1 MTSKRSG
8 PRVLA
13 RTTVVALV
21 SAALTVGLGASAQ
34 ADPGHL
40 PPPPPTYGHGL
51 QPGNLLVSRSVFEND
66 PNLKKGETLLAPGCT
81 PPNCGVA
88 VANGVYPEV
97 FNNDSVDEHF
107 GITSKIFLDQLTPL
121 GFPINS
127 LEVPNSSEPGI
138 TPSSDQ
144 MVTSFSS
151 KSELAL
157 NLSTGGRYVTF
168 MGYDAPSDEI
178 DTSNGST
185 PGVFDP
191 TDTDPVT
198 AYRTVAQVDAAGNF
212 KFTNTNAF
220 SGDNPRAAI
229 LNEAAGTNLIYA
241 AGNSGN
247 GSKPIPAG
255 IVAGGGAQII
265 TPSLKSEILQ
275 EPAFPTPVGSFNITE
290 LGDAHDKQSKDNN
303 YRGIAVFNNVLY
315 YTKGSGGNGVNTV
328 YFVDTT
334 GKACPTGVGLPA
346 PGAKLPSAAIEPL
359 AEALAHEEL
368 KPDDMCILKGFPTEL
383 KSTTSFPFGLWFA
396 NADTVYVA
404 DEGNGENTYSTTS
417 GEYTEAAADT
427 NSGLQKWVF
436 NPAAGEWK
444 HVYTLQAG
452 LDLGKPYTVPGYPS
466 GENPATGLPWSP
478 ATDGLRNLTGRVYG
492 NIATIYAVTSTVS
505 GGGDEGADPDK
516 LVAIIDPLS
525 ATTPAP
531 WERFVTLK
539 TAGFGEVLRGVS
551 FTPGTG
557 ESWDGFGQGPGQGQG
572 QGHQWTD
579 QYDGR

>member
-1 MTSKRSG
+1 MTTKLSALSTFARRLTLAALLAGSG
-8 PRVLA
+8 AVLA
-13 RTTVVALV
+13 AP
-21 SAALTVGLGASAQ
+21 AQ
-34 ADPGHL
+34 ALPGRLL
-40 PPPPPTYGHGL
+40 P
-51 QPGNLLVSRSVFEND
+51 NKLLVSSSVFEND
-66 PNLKKGETLLAPGCT
+66 PSLIKGETLLAPGCT
-81 PPNCGVA
+81 PPNCGIA
-88 VANGVYPEV
+88 DANGVYPEV

-107 GITSKIFLDQLTPL
+107 GITSKIYLDQLNPGGHL
-121 GFPINS
+121 MSS
-127 LEVPNSSEPGI
+127 LEVPNSSEQGI

-198 AYRTVAQVDAAGNF
+198 AFRTVAQVDAAGNF
-212 KFTNTNAF
+212 KFTNTNAY

-229 LNEAAGTNLIYA
+229 LNEEEGANLIYA

-255 IVAGGGAQII
+255 IIAGGGAQIM
-265 TPSLKSEILQ
+265 TPSLKPEILQ
-275 EPAFPTPVGSFNITE
+275 EPVFPTPAGSFNITE
-290 LGDAHDKQSKDNN
+290 LGDKHDKQSKDNN
-303 YRGIAVFNNVLY
+303 YRGITVFDNVLY

-334 GKACPTGVGLPA
+334 GKACPQGVGLPA

-359 AEALAHEEL
+359 AEALAKEEL
-368 KPDDMCILKGFPTEL
+368 KPNNMCILKGFPTEL
-383 KSTTSFPFGLWFA
+383 KSATSFPFGLWFA

-404 DEGNGENTYSTTS
+404 DEGNGENTYSATTN
-417 GEYTEAAADT
+417 EYTEAAAST

-452 LDLGKPYTVPGYPS
+452 LEPGKPYTVPGYPS
-466 GENPATGLPWSP
+466 GDNPATGLPWSP
-478 ATDGLRNLTGRVYG
+478 ATDGLRNLTGRVNG
-492 NIATIYAVTSTVS
+492 DGTATIYAVTSTVS
-505 GGGDEGADPDK
+505 GGGDQGADPDK
-516 LVAIIDPLS
+516 LVTITDPLS
-525 ATTPAP
+525 AQAQAP
-531 WERFVTLK
+531 GESFRTLR

-551 FTPGTG
+551 FTPGTLTPTG
-557 ESWDGFGQGPGQGQG
+557 
-572 QGHQWTD
+572 
-579 QYDGR
+579 

>member
-1 MTSKRSG
+1 MTTKLSALTTFARRLTLTALLAGSG
-8 PRVLA
+8 AVLA
-13 RTTVVALV
+13 AP
-21 SAALTVGLGASAQ
+21 AQ
-34 ADPGHL
+34 AFSGHNL
-40 PPPPPTYGHGL
+40 L
-51 QPGNLLVSRSVFEND
+51 LPGNLLVSRTVFEND

-107 GITSKIFLDQLTPL
+107 GITSKILLDQLTPW
-121 GFPINS
+121 GAPINT
-127 LEVPNSSEPGI
+127 LEVPNSSEAGI

-198 AYRTVAQVDAAGNF
+198 ALRTVAQLDAAGDF
-212 KFTNTNAF
+212 KFTNTNAY

-229 LNEAAGTNLIYA
+229 LNEQEGANVIYA
-241 AGNSGN
+241 AGNAGN

-255 IVAGGGAQII
+255 IIAGGGAQIM
-265 TPSLKSEILQ
+265 TPSLAPQILQ

-290 LGDAHDKQSKDNN
+290 LGDKHDKQSKDNN
-303 YRGIAVFNNVLY
+303 YRGITIFDNVLY

-334 GKACPTGVGLPA
+334 GKACPSGVGLPA
-346 PGAKLPSAAIEPL
+346 PGAKLPSSAIEPL
-359 AEALAHEEL
+359 AEALANEEL
-368 KPDDMCILKGFPTEL
+368 KPNNMCILKGFPTEL

-404 DEGNGENTYSTTS
+404 SEGNGENTYSPTTN
-417 GEYTEAAADT
+417 EYTEAAADA
-427 NSGLQKWVF
+427 NAGLQKWVF
-436 NPAAGEWK
+436 DPAAGEWK
-444 HVYTLQAG
+444 HVYTLNAG

-466 GENPATGLPWSP
+466 GDNPATGLPWSP
-478 ATDGLRNLTGRVYG
+478 ATDGLRNLTGHVYG

-505 GGGDEGADPDK
+505 GGGDQGADPDK
-516 LVAIIDPLS
+516 LVAIADPLS
-525 ATTPAP
+525 AQAPAL
-531 WERFVTLK
+531 WQRFLTLR

-551 FTPGTG
+551 FTPGTHTG
-557 ESWDGFGQGPGQGQG
+557 PFPGF
-572 QGHQWTD
+572 
-579 QYDGR
+579 

>member
-1 MTSKRSG
+1 MTVKRAR
-8 PRVLA
+8 PRLLT
-13 RTTVVALV
+13 R
-21 SAALTVGLGASAQ
+21 SAALTLALAALGAGLSTSAQ
-34 ADPGHL
+34 ADPGHFPGL
-40 PPPPPTYGHGL
+40 YDGHGL

-66 PNLKKGETLLAPGCT
+66 PNLKAGETQLAPGCT
-81 PPNCGVA
+81 PPNCGTA

-97 FNNDSVDEHF
+97 FNNDSADEHF
-107 GITSKIFLDQLTPL
+107 GITSKIFLDQLTPFGL
-121 GFPINS
+121 PINS

-138 TPSSDQ
+138 TPSSEQ

-157 NLSTGGRYVTF
+157 NLSTGGRYVMF

-229 LNEAAGTNLIYA
+229 LNEEAGANLIYA
-241 AGNSGN
+241 AGNAGN

-255 IVAGGGAQII
+255 IVSGGGAQIL
-265 TPSLKSEILQ
+265 TPSLTPETLQ
-275 EPAFPTPVGSFNITE
+275 TPAFPTPVGSFNITE

-303 YRGIAVFNNVLY
+303 YRGITVFNNVLY

-334 GKACPTGVGLPA
+334 GKACPNGVGLPA
-346 PGAKLPSAAIEPL
+346 PGAKLPSSAIEPV
-359 AEALAHEEL
+359 AEALAKEEL
-368 KPDDMCILKGFPTEL
+368 KPNNMCILKGFPNEL
-383 KSTTSFPFGLWFA
+383 KSASSFPFGLWFA

-452 LDLGKPYTVPGYPS
+452 LELGKPYTVPGYPS
-466 GENPATGLPWSP
+466 GDNSATNLPWSP

-505 GGGDEGADPDK
+505 GNGDQGADPDK

-525 ATTPAP
+525 TSTPAP
-531 WERFVTLK
+531 WERFLTLK

-557 ESWDGFGQGPGQGQG
+557 TPEGGFGGD
-572 QGHQWTD
+572 H
-579 QYDGR
+579 